1 MTKVKKVIVREDLQD
16 ALDSAEDRID
26 SLIEELG
33 EKNALLLKQD
43 NELTL
48 LQRKLQAVI
57 GSMS

>member
-16 ALDSAEDRID
+16 ALDNADDRID
-26 SLIEELG
+26 NLLEELG